1 MGEFRLATVVLRGT
15 FDINLQDCKNED
27 VSEKGED
34 KQGAGGTGRRETKK
48 EEKGK
53 EGERKES

>member
-1 MGEFRLATVVLRGT
+1 MGEFRLATVVLRGK
-15 FDINLQDCKNED
+15 FDINLQHCKNED

-34 KQGAGGTGRRETKK
+34 KEGVGGTGRRETKK